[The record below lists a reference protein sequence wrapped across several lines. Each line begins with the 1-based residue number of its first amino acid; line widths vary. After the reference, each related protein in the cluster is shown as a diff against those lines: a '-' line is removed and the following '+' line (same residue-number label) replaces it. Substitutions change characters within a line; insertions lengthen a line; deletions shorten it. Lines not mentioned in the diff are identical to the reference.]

1 MVRKLNSFTL
11 SEMLVVLLLTTFVVG
26 ISFSVLQLIQKQM
39 HGIEGNFEQRT
50 EYNLLYQSL
59 WINFNQYDGV
69 WYNADLN
76 QLTFV
81 NEINTLE
88 YKISET
94 YVTKQKD
101 TFFIKI
107 DRPQFFFKGKPQS
120 FGEIDAMD
128 FFITAEGSK
137 RRFFVFKKNA
147 ATSYLN
153 N

>member
-128 FFITAEGSK
+128 FFIAAEGSK

-147 ATSYLN
+147 ATSYLKN
-153 N
+153 

>member
-1 MVRKLNSFTL
+1 MVQKVKGFTL

-59 WINFNQYDGV
+59 WINFNQHGRV
-69 WYNADLN
+69 WYNTDLN
-76 QLTFV
+76 QLTFA
-81 NEINTLE
+81 NDLNTLKYE
-88 YKISET
+88 ISET

-101 TFFIKI
+101 TFFVKI

-120 FGEIDAMD
+120 FGEIDAID
-128 FFITAEGSK
+128 FFIVAEGSK

-147 ATSYLN
+147 ATSYLHN
-153 N
+153 